1 MSADEA
7 IKAAMVIK
15 EYCKAQKDCVDCVF
29 FKDYPEIMEE
39 CELNRYV
46 PLTWQLRRGQNYET
60 ESQADNTGD

>member
-1 MSADEA
+1 MATELEA

-39 CELNRYV
+39 CELNRYA
-46 PLTWQLRRGQNYET
+46 PLTWQLKGAKRK
-60 ESQADNTGD
+60 

>member
-1 MSADEA
+1 MTQNEEDEA

-39 CELNRYV
+39 CELNRYA
-46 PLTWQLRRGQNYET
+46 PLTWQLKGVKKNDR
-60 ESQADNTGD
+60 D

>member
-39 CELNRYV
+39 CELNRYA
-46 PLTWQLRRGQNYET
+46 PLTWQLKGAKRK
-60 ESQADNTGD
+60 